1 MPPRKR
7 KAVAT
12 KLKPIDESPTKEED
26 EGDGTVAE
34 CCKQDVR
41 STETVQ
47 EMEAAISRIEAEGES
62 PLGLLSRDVRN
73 PCTPVAFFTRS
84 GQPLPRHH
92 GSG

>member
-7 KAVAT
+7 KPVAT

-26 EGDGTVAE
+26 EEDETVAD
-34 CCKQDVR
+34 CRKQDIR
-41 STETVQ
+41 STDTVQ

-62 PLGLLSRDVRN
+62 PVGLLPRVVLN
-73 PCTPVAFFTRS
+73 PCTPCAFSTRS
-84 GQPLPRHH
+84 EQPLPRHH